1 MVSTP
6 NISGTTNQAGVE
18 GNKEGSPTEES
29 VLPFK
34 ATLEKG
40 GDKEMG
46 LAYPS

>member
-34 ATLEKG
+34 ATSEK